1 MVGSN
6 SRRKEEGRGA
16 PDTNLQS
23 ADQIA
28 RDPAQDSLN
37 RRPVSQTR
45 NQRNEEEDEDSDPI
59 GSPSPPTTPGPPLQN
74 KQEEENW
81 KGIEGFPLSISSGV
95 SDTKRR
101 YPEDDFV
108 PFCLLLSTSCL
119 FLLSHV
125 SSSISWE
132 HRSIGL
138 LALSVG
144 GSEEGGE
151 GDKESSCD
159 RRLIAEPLPPIF
171 ELRCLRRAI

>member
-1 MVGSN
+1 MIGSN
-6 SRRKEEGRGA
+6 SRRKEEGRCS

-28 RDPAQDSLN
+28 RDPARDSLN
-37 RRPVSQTR
+37 RPPVSQTR
-45 NQRNEEEDEDSDPI
+45 NQRNKEEDEDSDPI

-74 KQEEENW
+74 KQGEENW

-108 PFCLLLSTSCL
+108 PFRLLLSTSCL

-132 HRSIGL
+132 HRSIGI

-144 GSEEGGE
+144 GSEEEGE

-159 RRLIAEPLPPIF
+159 RRLIAESLPPIF

>member
-1 MVGSN
+1 MIVSS

-16 PDTNLQS
+16 PDTNLRS

-37 RRPVSQTR
+37 RPPVSQTR

-108 PFCLLLSTSCL
+108 PFRLLLSTSSL

-125 SSSISWE
+125 SSSIS
-132 HRSIGL
+132 SIDWPP
-138 LALSVG
+138 
-144 GSEEGGE
+144 GSLGWG
-151 GDKESSCD
+151 K
-159 RRLIAEPLPPIF
+159 RRRWRRRQRKQLRTKAYRGVIASNF
-171 ELRCLRRAI
+171 